1 MFTIIA
7 IMFLG
12 ILAGRLTRRWR
23 LRGVH
28 GLVTPLIWVLLFLL
42 GLEAGSNDQ
51 VVRSLPTLGLEAL
64 ALALGATAGCLV
76 LAGWL
81 WRRIRR
87 GEERRIRRGG
97 ERPIGRGGEWE
108 GGRR

>member
-23 LRGVH
+23 LQGVH
-28 GLVTPLIWVLLFLL
+28 GLVTPLVWVLLFLL

-51 VVRSLPTLGLEAL
+51 VVRSMPTLGLEAL

-87 GEERRIRRGG
+87 GGDRCIHRGG
-97 ERPIGRGGEWE
+97 ELKGGL
-108 GGRR
+108 R

>member
-1 MFTIIA
+1 
-7 IMFLG
+7 MFLG

-23 LRGVH
+23 LQGVH
-28 GLVTPLIWVLLFLL
+28 GLVTPLVWVLLFLL

-87 GEERRIRRGG
+87 GGDRCIHRGG
-97 ERPIGRGGEWE
+97 ELKGGL
-108 GGRR
+108 R